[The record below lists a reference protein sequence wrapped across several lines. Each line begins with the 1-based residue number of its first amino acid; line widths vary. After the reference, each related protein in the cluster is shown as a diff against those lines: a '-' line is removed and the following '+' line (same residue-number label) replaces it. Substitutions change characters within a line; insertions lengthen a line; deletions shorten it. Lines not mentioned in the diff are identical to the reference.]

1 MGKRSAA
8 PAPAPYVPPAPPPT
22 PVTGTGRVPD
32 ADQGTPTE
40 VLRRR
45 EEQQQAVVQAPVEPV
60 TPKSTY
66 LDTEDAARKTER
78 EIAAKEGRKQTRR
91 TKGGAKGLLDPAL
104 VKKKGLLA

>member
-1 MGKRSAA
+1 MGKKSAA

-22 PVTGTGRVPD
+22 PVTGRVPD

-45 EEQQQAVVQAPVEPV
+45 EEQKQAVVQAPVAPV
-60 TPKSTY
+60 TPKSTS